1 MGIIKNLFGKKEEK
15 TDDDLKA
22 EVLKKATENWNANS
36 ESSFIDEEDVVVNSD
51 PADIEESKKKNIQTV
66 LLELAERGETGVLA
80 TSISDKTGL
89 TNVDTTTALSY
100 LIENKY
106 AEAINSPTGVKYY
119 LTEAGRTRKGG

>member
-36 ESSFIDEEDVVVNSD
+36 ESSFIDDEDVVVNSD
-51 PADIEESKKKNIQTV
+51 PADIEKSKKKNIQTV

-119 LTEAGRTRKGG
+119 LTEVGRTRKGD